1 MLIRKFSLFL
11 HATFHT
17 KFVGN
22 KLRIKLN
29 SLFRQPYESIL
40 RLYNER
46 HLQLKLKNQENML
59 ENPKVNV
66 KIKLAALWASVTLC
80 YLYGDYFELYT
91 PDKVN
96 SLITG
101 ENNLDSP
108 IKLLIASIILAISS
122 VMVAASIILKP
133 KINRILNI
141 LFGSLFTIMMV
152 VIGIFSTNEWYLF
165 YVFLA
170 FLESIITALIVW
182 FAWKWPKEK
191 SKL

>member
-1 MLIRKFSLFL
+1 
-11 HATFHT
+11 
-17 KFVGN
+17 
-22 KLRIKLN
+22 
-29 SLFRQPYESIL
+29 
-40 RLYNER
+40 
-46 HLQLKLKNQENML
+46 ML
-59 ENPKVNV
+59 ENPKVNI

-101 ENNLDSP
+101 ENTLDSP
-108 IKLLIASIILAISS
+108 VKLLLASIILAISS
-122 VMVAASIILKP
+122 VMVAASIILKS

-141 LFGSLFTIMMV
+141 IFGTLFTLMTV
-152 VIGIFSTNEWYLF
+152 LVGVYSTNEWYLF

-182 FAWKWPKEK
+182 YAWKWPRE
-191 SKL
+191 

>member
-1 MLIRKFSLFL
+1 
-11 HATFHT
+11 
-17 KFVGN
+17 
-22 KLRIKLN
+22 
-29 SLFRQPYESIL
+29 
-40 RLYNER
+40 
-46 HLQLKLKNQENML
+46 ML
-59 ENPKVNV
+59 ENPKVNI
-66 KIKLAALWASVTLC
+66 KIKLAALWASVTFC

-108 IKLLIASIILAISS
+108 TKLLIASMILAISS

-141 LFGSLFTIMMV
+141 IFGTLFTLMMV
-152 VIGIFSTNEWYLF
+152 FIGIISTNEWYLF

-182 FAWKWPKEK
+182 YAWKWPKE
-191 SKL
+191 

>member
-1 MLIRKFSLFL
+1 
-11 HATFHT
+11 
-17 KFVGN
+17 
-22 KLRIKLN
+22 
-29 SLFRQPYESIL
+29 
-40 RLYNER
+40 
-46 HLQLKLKNQENML
+46 ML
-59 ENPKVNV
+59 ENQKVNI

-101 ENNLDSP
+101 DNIMDNP
-108 IKLLIASIILAISS
+108 TTLLLASIVLAIPS
-122 VMVAASIILKP
+122 VMVAASIFLKP

-141 LFGSLFTIMMV
+141 LFGTLFTIMMIF
-152 VIGIFSTNEWYLF
+152 IGVSSTNEWYLF

-182 FAWKWPKEK
+182 HAWNWPKEK
-191 SKL
+191 SDL

>member
-1 MLIRKFSLFL
+1 
-11 HATFHT
+11 
-17 KFVGN
+17 
-22 KLRIKLN
+22 
-29 SLFRQPYESIL
+29 
-40 RLYNER
+40 
-46 HLQLKLKNQENML
+46 ML
-59 ENPKVNV
+59 ENPKINI

-141 LFGSLFTIMMV
+141 IFGTLFTLMMIL
-152 VIGIFSTNEWYLF
+152 IGVYSTNEWYLF

-182 FAWKWPKEK
+182 YAWKWPRE
-191 SKL
+191 

>member
-1 MLIRKFSLFL
+1 MLI
-11 HATFHT
+11 
-17 KFVGN
+17 
-22 KLRIKLN
+22 
-29 SLFRQPYESIL
+29 
-40 RLYNER
+40 
-46 HLQLKLKNQENML
+46 LKLINPKNLL

-108 IKLLIASIILAISS
+108 TKLLIASIILAISS

-133 KINRILNI
+133 KLNRILNI
-141 LFGSLFTIMMV
+141 IFGTLFTLMMIA
-152 VIGIFSTNEWYLF
+152 IGVYSTNEWYLF

-182 FAWKWPKEK
+182 YAWKWPKE
-191 SKL
+191 